1 MNDNNAHGVLH
12 AAQRLF
18 DQDAARPGLSPVE
31 VWRRL
36 EHATGTPGFS
46 PVAKA
51 AAERAWMKILKAT
64 GAKA

>member
-1 MNDNNAHGVLH
+1 MIDDSPRGGPS
-12 AAQRLF
+12 AAKRPS
-18 DQDAARPGLSPVE
+18 DEHAARPGLSPVE